1 VRLPALSRTKHALTA
16 HRYASIG
23 AVLMS
28 QRVRDGLYSGLSM
41 HGHTYQANPL
51 ACAAALAVQR
61 EIADK
66 DLLANCRA
74 QGALLERLLRER
86 LLGPNARA
94 RPYVFDIRGGGGFWS
109 AGRCGVLGRRG

>member
-1 VRLPALSRTKHALTA
+1 
-16 HRYASIG
+16 
-23 AVLMS
+23 MS

-66 DLLANCRA
+66 DLLANCRV

-109 AGRCGVLGRRG
+109 AGRCGVRGRRG